1 MVEER
6 EGERRSETT
15 WRRTVKKE
23 RNKAENVDGRMS
35 HLALR
40 RLVKKV
46 SLV

>member
-1 MVEER
+1 MVKER
-6 EGERRSETT
+6 EGERRPETM

-23 RNKAENVDGRMS
+23 RNKAENVDGRMR
-35 HLALR
+35 HVALK